1 MNAVRVHRLHADAG
15 RHSVEGM
22 EPADSSAPDSA
33 PSAPLLLDRYRPLA
47 RIGRGGAAFVFRG
60 RDEYLGRDVAIKVF
74 SGGNELHVEMYR
86 AELRMLAALSHH
98 GVVSIVDAGVDT
110 SAPEDPR
117 PFLVMQLV
125 QGTTV
130 RDRVAERPLS
140 VREIGEIG
148 YEVAEALE
156 YVHAQS
162 IIHRDI
168 TPSNIMIVNYGTL
181 HSRERAML
189 TDFGIAVEV
198 ADAGFQSEAIT
209 GTAPYLSPEQVRNHP
224 LTTASDIYSLGLV
237 LLECF
242 TRARA
247 FPGAHI
253 PSAMARLAGPPEM
266 PPEAV
271 PEPWRSLLQ
280 RMTAA
285 EPELRP
291 TAADLGAE
299 IRLALRDMRPRSRS

>member
-1 MNAVRVHRLHADAG
+1 MDTADA
-15 RHSVEGM
+15 
-22 EPADSSAPDSA
+22 SAPESA
-33 PSAPLLLDRYRPLA
+33 HAVPLLLDRYRPMA
-47 RIGRGGAAFVFRG
+47 RIGRGGMAFVFRG

-74 SGGNELHVEMYR
+74 SGGNEEHTEMYR
-86 AELRMLAALSHH
+86 AELRMLAALNHH
-98 GVVSIVDAGVDT
+98 GVVSIIDAGVDT

-125 QGTTV
+125 RGTTV
-130 RDRVAERPLS
+130 RDRVAERPIS

-156 YVHAQS
+156 YVHAQHV
-162 IIHRDI
+162 IHRDI
-168 TPSNIMIVNYGTL
+168 TPSNIMIVNYGTQ
-181 HSRERAML
+181 HARERAML
-189 TDFGIAVEV
+189 TDFGIAVEA
-198 ADAGFQSEAIT
+198 ADAGFQSETIT
-209 GTAPYLSPEQVRNHP
+209 GTAPYLSPEQVRNQP

-242 TRARA
+242 TRERA

-253 PSAMARLAGPPEM
+253 PSAMARLTEEPDM
-266 PPEAV
+266 PPELV

-285 EPELRP
+285 EPEHRP
-291 TAADLGAE
+291 TAAELSSE
-299 IRLALRDMRPRSRS
+299 IRLALRDIRPRQHSRGMPWRRRRGAADTSQR